1 MKPVRLGFIGLG
13 LIPSSAHLPALAPLI
28 ESGDAVLQAFCD
40 VDEKTLEKQA
50 TEFKPNATYSSH
62 GEMLE
67 KEELDAVYFCVP
79 PTMHTDELEMAADK
93 GLAVFIEKPVALDMA
108 KAIAG
113 NAIVEKAGILTQVGF
128 LSRYEPA
135 ALPARELL
143 HKRTLRHAN
152 LLALRNGKPL
162 RYWTSRYDTSGGS
175 FVENTI
181 HRIDL
186 LRYLVD
192 DDIQDISAFYMPRQP
207 GEGPEPM
214 NLPHV
219 YNVNYRFAS
228 GITANATTSRV
239 QYESGISKTELH
251 ITSDEHLLEYFPDR
265 LIENGAVVW
274 QTDTE
279 VEGFARQA
287 EAFVRAVQ
295 REDHDVMRSSYA
307 DTMNSLAAVLG
318 ANLSAENGGELVHT
332 ADLVSGRVNYSVPEE
347 FPLPS

>member
-13 LIPSSAHLPALAPLI
+13 LIPTSAHLPGLAPLL

-40 VDEKTLEKQA
+40 VDEQTLQKQA
-50 TEFKPNATYSSH
+50 AEFKPNATYGNHS
-62 GEMLE
+62 EMLE

-79 PTMHTDELEMAADK
+79 PTFHTDELEMAADK
-93 GLAVFIEKPVALDMA
+93 GLAVFIEKPVSLDMS
-108 KAIAG
+108 KAVAG

-143 HKRTLRHAN
+143 QERTLRHAN
-152 LLALRNGKPL
+152 LLHIRDGKPL
-162 RYWTSRYDTSGGS
+162 RYWTSRYDLSGGS

-192 DDIQDISAFYMPRQP
+192 DDIEDVSAFYMPRRT

-214 NLPHV
+214 DLPHV

-228 GITANATTSRV
+228 GITVNATVSRV
-239 QYESGISKTELH
+239 QYESGIEKSDLLVV
-251 ITSDEHLLEYFPDR
+251 SDEHLLEYYPDR
-265 LIENGAVVW
+265 LVENGEVVW
-274 QTDTE
+274 ETDQKE
-279 VEGFARQA
+279 NGFARQA
-287 EAFVRAVQ
+287 EAFIRAVQ
-295 REDHDVMRSSYA
+295 KDDHDVMRSSCA
-307 DTMNSLAAVLG
+307 DAMNSLAAVLG
-318 ANLSAENGGELVHT
+318 ANLSAENGGQVVHT
-332 ADLVSGRVNYSVPEE
+332 ADLVSGHVNYVPGE
-347 FPLPS
+347 FLLQT